1 VAILTLQ
8 SAFNDIKG
16 ILEDQDIL
24 DGNDELVGALA
35 CLEALIR
42 GEAGTFDGDPLYA
55 KVLVGINLK
64 G

>member
-1 VAILTLQ
+1 MALLTFQ

-35 CLEALIR
+35 CLEALIQGR
-42 GEAGTFDGDPLYA
+42 ANTFDGEPLYA
-55 KVLVGINLK
+55 EVLIGINLR
-64 G
+64 